1 MSGQHAGSRTDL
13 ATEPVRRASSD
24 SAILRADP
32 ATHYVVRPSPT
43 ALDRGP
49 LSPAALNAAV
59 ILLWLVSRTAGL
71 PVGPEPWEAEAVG
84 TADLLCSG
92 LEVVLI
98 ALLVV
103 SIRRPAA
110 EESPSFTNVQR
121 RLVVVGALA
130 VAAVTVTAL
139 ADTDPSR
146 HGHHH
151 SAHSALGYEIGDSRL
166 VGGFGP
172 SLHLDQVEG
181 SFDEPGL
188 GVGTTHGWVRIIEP
202 TSPIR
207 LG

>member
-110 EESPSFTNVQR
+110 E
-121 RLVVVGALA
+121 
-130 VAAVTVTAL
+130 
-139 ADTDPSR
+139 
-146 HGHHH
+146 
-151 SAHSALGYEIGDSRL
+151 
-166 VGGFGP
+166 
-172 SLHLDQVEG
+172 
-181 SFDEPGL
+181 
-188 GVGTTHGWVRIIEP
+188 
-202 TSPIR
+202 
-207 LG
+207 